1 MASLL
6 KKRAPQWGVK
16 AKQQLAIWK
25 QHLLIAKAIVQSE
38 IIVQCV
44 TPRGLAIDDLRSHN
58 FRELLE
64 FPIYA
69 VVCQETEAEIEKSG
83 RNIEVVEDVVY
94 ASFLVDAAKEVGIEV
109 EKVREYPYFRSPAT
123 KDQAMQASFPC
134 LDCVAPES
142 SMMTDE
148 SELRQGEEEE
158 ANLQNSEEDQS

>member
-69 VVCQETEAEIEKSG
+69 VVFIS
-83 RNIEVVEDVVY
+83 VY
-94 ASFLVDAAKEVGIEV
+94 RAGLF
-109 EKVREYPYFRSPAT
+109 
-123 KDQAMQASFPC
+123 Q
-134 LDCVAPES
+134 
-142 SMMTDE
+142 
-148 SELRQGEEEE
+148 
-158 ANLQNSEEDQS
+158 